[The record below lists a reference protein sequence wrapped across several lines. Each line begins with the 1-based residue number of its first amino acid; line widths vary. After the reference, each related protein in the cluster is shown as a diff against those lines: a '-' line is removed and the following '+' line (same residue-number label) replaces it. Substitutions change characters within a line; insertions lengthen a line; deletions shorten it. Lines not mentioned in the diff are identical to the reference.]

1 MNSTSFLF
9 MGLMLVPFLI
19 FMVWLVKQ
27 DKRKNYMGLAV
38 LLAAIILAVIVA
50 IYVDAKY
57 MGPGV

>member
-1 MNSTSFLF
+1 